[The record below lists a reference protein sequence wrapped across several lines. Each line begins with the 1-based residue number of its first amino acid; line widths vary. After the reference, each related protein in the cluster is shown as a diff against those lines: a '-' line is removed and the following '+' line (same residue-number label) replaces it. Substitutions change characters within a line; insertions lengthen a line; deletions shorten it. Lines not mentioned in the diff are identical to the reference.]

1 MLAPCFKTAA
11 ELGLSAEQRDAL
23 VNVLGQLERGELHEI
38 EVDEAGQ
45 YNRGDPKGFSMRC
58 WGTCLCGH
66 ANRLADFDSAARS
79 QGGPTGKLFYHTHMD
94 MAQATVALRDYL
106 VSGR

>member
-45 YNRGDPKGFSMRC
+45 
-58 WGTCLCGH
+58 
-66 ANRLADFDSAARS
+66 
-79 QGGPTGKLFYHTHMD
+79 
-94 MAQATVALRDYL
+94 
-106 VSGR
+106 